1 MANDISATAVDK
13 ILNYYCTRF
22 RRSTKW
28 WSVCLYSSLFGAAV
42 LSALAGVI
50 PQLHFSGTKDL
61 ATGLA
66 IAASLITTLN
76 GLGRFDQKWRASRL
90 ARAHTEA
97 LQVSRIGGSD
107 LAAICHDLE
116 QIIIDQSQEVAG
128 ARNRRPAGRDD
139 GSAHAALHHE
149 AALHDENAALH
160 GSDAHH
166 ADDPAHQVAAAAG
179 PAHQE
184 AVPGQVEAAA
194 ESS

>member
-1 MANDISATAVDK
+1 MADDIDAKAVDK
-13 ILNYYCTRF
+13 LLDSYCIRF

-28 WSVCLYSSLFGAAV
+28 WSVCLYSSLFGAAL

-50 PQLHFSGTKDL
+50 PQLHFRDTKDL

-97 LQVSRIGGSD
+97 LQVSRVGGSN
-107 LAAICHDLE
+107 LAVICHDLQ

-128 ARNRRPAGRDD
+128 ARKPTGSAD
-139 GSAHAALHHE
+139 GSAHVALHHE
-149 AALHDENAALH
+149 KTASHA
-160 GSDAHH
+160 SDTKP
-166 ADDPAHQVAAAAG
+166 ADKPAHQVA
-179 PAHQE
+179 
-184 AVPGQVEAAA
+184 VAA
-194 ESS
+194 EPVHQVAVAAEPVHQVAVAAENA

>member
-1 MANDISATAVDK
+1 MTREIDARA
-13 ILNYYCTRF
+13 LNQKLESYSIRF

-28 WSVCLYSSLFGAAV
+28 WSVCLYSSLFGAAL

-97 LQVSRIGGSD
+97 LQISRIGGGD
-107 LAAICHDLE
+107 LATICHSLE

-128 ARNRRPAGRDD
+128 TQKHATGAGD
-139 GSAHAALHHE
+139 GSAQVAADDAHAARHASAAHE
-149 AALHDENAALH
+149 AAHQ
-160 GSDAHH
+160 SDG
-166 ADDPAHQVAAAAG
+166 PAQQVAVAG
-179 PAHQE
+179 E
-184 AVPGQVEAAA
+184 NG
-194 ESS
+194 